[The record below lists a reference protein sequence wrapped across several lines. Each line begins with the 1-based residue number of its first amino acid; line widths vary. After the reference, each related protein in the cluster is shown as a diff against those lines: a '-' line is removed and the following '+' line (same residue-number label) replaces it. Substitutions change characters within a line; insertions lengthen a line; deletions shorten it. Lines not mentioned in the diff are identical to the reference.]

1 MLLGLLMALDREGSI
16 IAALIG
22 LIVAGLV
29 VSAGAWVLL
38 RRERRRAPVG
48 PPEEA
53 EPRPPTEPAL

>member
-1 MLLGLLMALDREGSI
+1 MLLGLLVALDREGSI

-38 RRERRRAPVG
+38 RRERHRAPVG
-48 PPEEA
+48 PPGDPDPLPPA
-53 EPRPPTEPAL
+53 EPSL